1 MTTGLL
7 VNPINNIMVFLREKY
22 TILTNDVWR
31 VAVDLV
37 ISSYEPFISTIRGDF
52 VSKQERIYLY
62 FRTKAEWEFVEQ
74 FAIQT
79 IEFST
84 ITT

>member
-7 VNPINNIMVFLREKY
+7 VNPINNIMVFLRGKY

-37 ISSYEPFISTIRGDF
+37 ISSYEPFISTIR
-52 VSKQERIYLY
+52 
-62 FRTKAEWEFVEQ
+62 
-74 FAIQT
+74 
-79 IEFST
+79 
-84 ITT
+84 